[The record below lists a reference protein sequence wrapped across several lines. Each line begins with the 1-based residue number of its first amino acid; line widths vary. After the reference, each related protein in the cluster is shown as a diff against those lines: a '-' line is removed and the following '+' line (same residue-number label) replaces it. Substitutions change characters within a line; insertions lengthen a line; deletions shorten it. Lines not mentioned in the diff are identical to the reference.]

1 MNEEERITEAVSTDY
16 EEAMQTAEFDGTPIP
31 VMEEPISSDIED
43 LIAEVDRVL
52 AEQGVLRN
60 NEIVMTPD
68 EAPSIDDTLQVSEE
82 LSVELTPEEQDVLE
96 QAIASQDSEIPV
108 NSATLQ
114 LQESTSRFSSAIW
127 YETIQQKNIILA
139 GLGGIGSYVA
149 FLLARM
155 QPNRIT
161 MYDNDRVEAVNMSG
175 QLYSATDIGE
185 YKANAIYRM
194 MKNYGNFYN
203 GNVHAELFTE
213 LSYGGPIMICGF
225 DNMMARRVFYQ
236 SWKNSISTTN
246 DSSKHLFIDGR
257 LAAEEFQVIA
267 IQGNDERAMKRYEEE
282 WLFSDAEAEETLCS
296 YKQTTFMANMI
307 ASVMVNIFV
316 NFVANECNP
325 IFPRDVPFLTT
336 YDATTMYYKVEM

>member
-68 EAPSIDDTLQVSEE
+68 EALPINNTLQVTREP
-82 LSVELTPEEQDVLE
+82 SVELTPEEQAALD
-96 QAIASQDSEIPV
+96 QAIATQDSEIPV

-114 LQESTSRFSSAIW
+114 LQESTSRFSGAVW
-127 YETIQQKNIILA
+127 YEAIRQKSIILA

-155 QPNRIT
+155 QPARIT
-161 MYDNDRVEAVNMSG
+161 MYDDDRVEAVNMSG
-175 QLYSATDIGE
+175 QLYSVTDVGN
-185 YKANAIYRM
+185 YKGNAIYQM

-203 GNVHAELFTE
+203 GNVNTQRFTDQS
-213 LSYGGPIMICGF
+213 LGGPIMI
-225 DNMMARRVFYQ
+225 
-236 SWKNSISTTN
+236 
-246 DSSKHLFIDGR
+246 
-257 LAAEEFQVIA
+257 
-267 IQGNDERAMKRYEEE
+267 
-282 WLFSDAEAEETLCS
+282 
-296 YKQTTFMANMI
+296 
-307 ASVMVNIFV
+307 
-316 NFVANECNP
+316 
-325 IFPRDVPFLTT
+325 
-336 YDATTMYYKVEM
+336 